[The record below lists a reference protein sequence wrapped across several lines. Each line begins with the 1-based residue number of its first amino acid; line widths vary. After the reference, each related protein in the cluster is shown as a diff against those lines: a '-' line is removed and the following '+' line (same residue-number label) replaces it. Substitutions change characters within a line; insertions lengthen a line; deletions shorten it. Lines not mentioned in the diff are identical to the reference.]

1 MLLAVDHSFI
11 GMPVP
16 VRSCCSAACTSVL
29 RRVSVHFRHSAP
41 AVCLCALVISVHC
54 RAYALATHVLW
65 RMCTAVFGL
74 EVLVVLGVL
83 IVALGCPG
91 VHSSLTLGVPVDL

>member
-1 MLLAVDHSFI
+1 MHWLP
-11 GMPVP
+11 M
-16 VRSCCSAACTSVL
+16 CSG
-29 RRVSVHFRHSAP
+29 VH
-41 AVCLCALVISVHC
+41 
-54 RAYALATHVLW
+54 W

-91 VHSSLTLGVPVDL
+91 VHSSLTLGVPVGL